1 MCGFLCVFHAFLV
14 CASVPVSS
22 PFCHPCR
29 PLHFSVPIRSVAPM
43 RLPYFPCCAS
53 SVQLY
58 PSFLSRNLLLF
69 YILCLFLI
77 YLSFVYA
84 S

>member
-1 MCGFLCVFHAFLV
+1 MLSLCVPLFL
-14 CASVPVSS
+14 
-22 PFCHPCR
+22 
-29 PLHFSVPIRSVAPM
+29 
-43 RLPYFPCCAS
+43 
-53 SVQLY
+53 LY